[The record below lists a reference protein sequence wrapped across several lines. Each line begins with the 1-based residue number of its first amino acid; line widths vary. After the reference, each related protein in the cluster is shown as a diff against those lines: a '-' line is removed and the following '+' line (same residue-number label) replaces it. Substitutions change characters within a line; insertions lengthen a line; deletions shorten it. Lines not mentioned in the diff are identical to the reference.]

1 MYLSH
6 GVIYWVGFYSK
17 VYLLKKNIVKA
28 MKRMRKGRYI
38 NNDNEN
44 GNVLYWSL
52 KMTNQV
58 NDVAVYQSNEKMF
71 FFIHIHSDELCA

>member
-1 MYLSH
+1 
-6 GVIYWVGFYSK
+6 
-17 VYLLKKNIVKA
+17 